1 MIPMLIFGILGGV
14 VSAVVAW
21 PYGFVAAFAAYVIGG
36 SVCALIPGV
45 LQIRAEAKAEAR
57 NDVSA
62 SMKASPVGEEQ

>member
-21 PYGFVAAFAAYVIGG
+21 PYGFVAAFAAYVVGG
-36 SVCALIPGV
+36 SMCALVPGV
-45 LQIRAEAKAEAR
+45 LQMRSEAKAEAR

-62 SMKASPVGEEQ
+62 LMKASPVGEEQ